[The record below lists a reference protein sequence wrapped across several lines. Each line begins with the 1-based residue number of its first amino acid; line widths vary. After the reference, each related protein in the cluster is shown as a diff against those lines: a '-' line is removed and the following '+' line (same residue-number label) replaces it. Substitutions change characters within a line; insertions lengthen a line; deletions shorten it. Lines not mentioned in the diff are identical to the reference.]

1 MFGRPFP
8 GATPPPNP
16 MQQSLQQ
23 HLGASP
29 FEGFDFAREQNVQ
42 KSAKDA
48 FADLA
53 KKAGPAPL
61 NDKAQLGAWFSQH
74 IQPGMDALGHKVSSV
89 DGDKFRFK
97 NWQGEYDVDYGRG
110 AGADGGALAWQATD
124 ANAAPVIGGTPG
136 ASNTLPI
143 TGGGAPVMPGQQ
155 SDLMAQILAAL
166 QQDQQQA
173 ADPQALL
180 QQALR

>member
-1 MFGRPFP
+1 MGMPETDMFGKPWP
-8 GATPPPNP
+8 GSNP

-23 HLGASP
+23 NLGASP
-29 FEGFDFAREQNVQ
+29 FEGFDFARPQNVQ

-61 NDKAQLGAWFSQH
+61 NDKAALGQWFSQK

-89 DGDKFRFK
+89 DGDKFRYA
-97 NWQGEYDVDYGRG
+97 NHEGTYDVDYGRG

-124 ANAAPVIGGTPG
+124 ANAPLIKEANRDV
-136 ASNTLPI
+136 SNTMPI
-143 TGGGAPVMPGQQ
+143 AGQQ
-155 SDLMAQILAAL
+155 SDLMAQILASL
-166 QQDQQQA
+166 QGQQSV
-173 ADPQALL
+173 DPQMLL
-180 QQALR
+180 QQALAR